1 MRAAEDIHSPVS
13 DERFNAKKSTHAVYV
28 EIAFDKSLPHDL
40 IDKHVEIFTHTHTK
54 RKSDVTSTASD
65 LGCSF
70 MVQFCERC
78 ALNCF

>member
-40 IDKHVEIFTHTHTK
+40 IDKHVEIFTHTHK
-54 RKSDVTSTASD
+54 EK
-65 LGCSF
+65 
-70 MVQFCERC
+70 ERC
-78 ALNCF
+78 DIDGKRLGLQFYGTIL